1 MEAKKVSKNSLY
13 RVYEN
18 LKEIIKNCKD
28 EDTTNNLE
36 KVLEYYEKSVLSENK
51 DFMNH
56 IKQLIYNDMMYYR
69 GIDIGKNQELYSL
82 YQDFKNNKI
91 NFLDALSKHAD
102 ITRE

>member
-1 MEAKKVSKNSLY
+1 METKKVNKNSLY

-18 LKEIIKNCKD
+18 LKEITKNCKD
-28 EDTTNNLE
+28 EDTTKNLG
-36 KVLEYYEKSVLSENK
+36 KVLKYYEKSILSENK

-56 IKQLIYNDMMYYR
+56 VKQLIYSDMMYYR
-69 GIDIGKNQELYSL
+69 DVDINKNQELYSL

-91 NFLDALSKHAD
+91 NFVNALSKHAD